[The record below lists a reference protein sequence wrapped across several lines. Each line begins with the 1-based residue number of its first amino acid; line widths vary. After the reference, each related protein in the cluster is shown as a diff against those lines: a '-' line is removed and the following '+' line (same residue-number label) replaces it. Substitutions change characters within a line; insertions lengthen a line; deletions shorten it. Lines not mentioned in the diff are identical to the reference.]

1 MFLGKDDYLITLLG
15 VFLLKR
21 DKSRHDSFPYYY
33 DTFGV
38 RIAGGC
44 TFTVNKTTT
53 KVHQGDIVYLPRN
66 MNYSQ
71 HTEGE
76 TVVAIHFLNHEPT
89 VQQNI
94 EVVHIDD
101 FETTNE
107 TVMTMYRIWNEKKP
121 GYKTQCTALFYTLL
135 YQIGQSHQQSEIFS
149 RRTAE
154 KLEKS
159 VDYIHKHYKSE
170 HISIRYLAE
179 LSAVSETYFRQ
190 RFKAIYQVSP
200 NRYITNLKMEYAAQM
215 LQSRLYTV
223 TEVSECTG
231 YSSVKYFERVFKQ
244 HYGCTPSD
252 YMRMNPEQFLY

>member
-33 DTFGV
+33 DTLGV
-38 RIAGGC
+38 RTAGGC

-53 KVHQGDIVYLPRN
+53 KVHKGDIVYLPRN
-66 MNYSQ
+66 LNYSQ
-71 HTEGE
+71 YTEGE
-76 TVVAIHFLNHEPT
+76 TVVAIHFLNHDPSI
-89 VQQNI
+89 QQSL
-94 EVVHIDD
+94 EVFHFDD
-101 FETTNE
+101 FETLNE
-107 TVMTMYRIWNEKKP
+107 TAMSMYRIWSEKKP
-121 GYKTQCTALFYTLL
+121 GYRTQCTSLL
-135 YQIGQSHQQSEIFS
+135 YMLLHQICQSHQHHEILS
-149 RRTAE
+149 YRTAE

-170 HISIRYLAE
+170 HISIRHLAE
-179 LSAVSETYFRQ
+179 LSAVSETYFRR
-190 RFKAIYQVSP
+190 RFKTIYQVSP

-223 TEVSECTG
+223 TEVSERTG

-244 HYGCTPSD
+244 RYGRTPSD
-252 YMRMNPEQFLY
+252 YMRMDPDQLLY